1 MTEKQGRSGP
11 QTKLLALLHDDPT
24 ALWTRAEVMTE
35 LDLDQKQAE
44 NLLHRLR
51 IEKLIHRH
59 KDSNAEGERQYAI
72 KIAAANI
79 DVHTKQQ
86 YNTGSKAPRK
96 SKAQALSA
104 KEVRMLFMQIQ
115 RQLATMEDA
124 VVAAVEAGEDTRNTL
139 AKVENLL

>member
-1 MTEKQGRSGP
+1 MTEKQKRSRP

-44 NLLHRLR
+44 NVLHKMR
-51 IEKLIHRH
+51 IAKLIHRH

-79 DVHTKQQ
+79 DVHTAR
-86 YNTGSKAPRK
+86 TSSPGSNAPRK
-96 SKAQALSA
+96 SKVRVLSA

-124 VVAAVEAGEDTRNTL
+124 VVAAVEAGEDTRNAL
-139 AKVENLL
+139 AKVKNLL